1 MTTMIGSQATAE
13 ARLSPTRTVLG
24 NGLVVITSPQP
35 ALPMVTLSL
44 LIESGSRL
52 DLAGREGTA
61 NLVAQL
67 LTYGTKKR
75 SAVEFSDALDFLGA
89 TISTGCSEEAV
100 TANLTVLKK
109 DLDEGL
115 KLLAEMLT
123 EAAFPQEEIERQ
135 KQAVLATIRAQE
147 EQPGHVA
154 EVKFMEALFPKS
166 PYGRQVEGTAES
178 VKRIDRAGLL
188 DYYEKNIRPER
199 AILAVVGDVS
209 EKEIAGK
216 LTSAFQPWQK
226 QSAGKPAATAPAAG
240 PATVIK
246 INKQLTQANIVLGH
260 AGVPR
265 THPDYYAI
273 QVMNYILGGG
283 GFSARLMNS
292 IRNERGFAYS
302 VYSQFEPQ
310 KYTGSFQVVMQTKN
324 ESAAEA
330 IKLAVA
336 EIRQMREQGV
346 TDAELNEAKD
356 YLIGSFPLRFDTNR
370 KVAAFL
376 SQVEFYGLGLDYPDK
391 YPEIIRKITKAD
403 VLRVA
408 KTYLH
413 PEKLITVVVADQSKA
428 GLKALDTGGGL

>member
-1 MTTMIGSQATAE
+1 MLGSQAAAE

-24 NGLVVITSPQP
+24 NGLVVITSQQP

-52 DLAGREGTA
+52 DPAGREGAA
-61 NLVAQL
+61 NLAAQL

-109 DLDEGL
+109 DLDAGL
-115 KLLAEMLT
+115 ELLTEMLT
-123 EAAFPQEEIERQ
+123 QAAFPAEEIERQ
-135 KQAVLATIRAQE
+135 KQAVIATIRAQE

-154 EVKFMEALFPKS
+154 EVKFMEALYPKS

-178 VKRIDRAGLL
+178 VKRIDRAALL
-188 DYYEKNIRPER
+188 DYYDQNIRPER

-209 EKEIAGK
+209 EKEIVGK
-216 LTSAFQPWQK
+216 LTNAFQPWQK
-226 QSAGKPAATAPAAG
+226 KAGGKTGAAAPTAG
-240 PATVIK
+240 PPTIIK
-246 INKQLTQANIVLGH
+246 INRQLTQANIVLGH

-283 GFSARLMNS
+283 GFSARLMDS

-336 EIRQMREQGV
+336 EIRKIREQGV

-356 YLIGSFPLRFDTNR
+356 YLVGSFPLRFDTNR

-391 YPEIIRKITKAD
+391 YPEIIKKITNTD
-403 VLRVA
+403 VVRVA
-408 KTYLH
+408 KAYLH
-413 PEKLITVVVADQSKA
+413 PEKLITVVVADQAKA
-428 GLKALDTGGGL
+428 GLNALDIGGGL